1 MPRHR
6 RPKPPPKPAP
16 ALVICFD
23 AYHHDDRGYAERGY
37 HLVGEVR
44 PVPDGNGSGRLA
56 WTGPV
61 PERGPARTPSM
72 TIAADLAPD
81 APPVKHYR
89 HGDDPPPWRLRCS
102 CGLDKQ
108 PTEAELTAYMS
119 NWARERPGQ
128 PCLIALQWLR

>member
-6 RPKPPPKPAP
+6 RPKPQAEPA
-16 ALVICFD
+16 AVLVICLD
-23 AYHHDDRGYAERGY
+23 IYHRGEQGHAERGY
-37 HLVGEVR
+37 HLVGELR

-56 WTGPV
+56 WTGPA
-61 PERGPARTPSM
+61 PERGPVRTSQM

-89 HGDDPPPWRLRCS
+89 HGDAPPPWRLICS

-108 PTEAELTAYMS
+108 PTEAELAARVTE
-119 NWARERPGQ
+119 WAREHPGQ
-128 PCLIALQWLR
+128 PCLIPLQRL